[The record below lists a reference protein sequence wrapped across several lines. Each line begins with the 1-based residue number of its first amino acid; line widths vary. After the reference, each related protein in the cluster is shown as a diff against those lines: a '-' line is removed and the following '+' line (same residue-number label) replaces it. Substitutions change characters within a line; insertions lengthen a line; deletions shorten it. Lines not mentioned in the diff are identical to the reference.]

1 MTILEWVDS
10 ANLSRT
16 KRNLSRDFSDG
27 VLLAELLKNHVPSL
41 VDIHNYISSS
51 NSKQKLAN
59 WLLLNKKV
67 LNKIGYDLSDEEIDM
82 LINSKNNYIETLL
95 KALYV
100 LVSVLF
106 NFKLKKYSEN
116 PNNKLV
122 NLTREKSPN
131 KSTKFG
137 GSKEKKLAP
146 SEEKYMEIIKD
157 KDKQIEYLMNRIK
170 ALEGEIKHF
179 KEK

>member
-1 MTILEWVDS
+1 MDKDTMTILEWVDS

-41 VDIHNYISSS
+41 VDLHNYISSS

-100 LVSVLF
+100 LVRL
-106 NFKLKKYSEN
+106 
-116 PNNKLV
+116 
-122 NLTREKSPN
+122 
-131 KSTKFG
+131 
-137 GSKEKKLAP
+137 
-146 SEEKYMEIIKD
+146 
-157 KDKQIEYLMNRIK
+157 
-170 ALEGEIKHF
+170 
-179 KEK
+179 